1 MTPLVDLIDGEVAA
15 VDFRIEGM
23 LMAPAQAI
31 PRLLARQDLEG
42 RTARALGD
50 PRGLRL
56 ATACEARRRAG
67 FSNGGAGSTAVAITS
82 GARVDQ
88 DAHDDAQPGG
98 RGRTDPGGHPSGSSA
113 GARKRC
119 VTQAMMNGNHP

>member
-1 MTPLVDLIDGEVAA
+1 MTPLVNLIDWEVAA

-56 ATACEARRRAG
+56 ATACEARRRAA
-67 FSNGGAGSTAVAITS
+67 FANGGAGSTAVAITS
-82 GARVDQ
+82 EQGLIKMRMTTLNQAGEAVQ
-88 DAHDDAQPGG
+88 IQVGTLLV
-98 RGRTDPGGHPSGSSA
+98 RGRAPASG
-113 GARKRC
+113 
-119 VTQAMMNGNHP
+119 T